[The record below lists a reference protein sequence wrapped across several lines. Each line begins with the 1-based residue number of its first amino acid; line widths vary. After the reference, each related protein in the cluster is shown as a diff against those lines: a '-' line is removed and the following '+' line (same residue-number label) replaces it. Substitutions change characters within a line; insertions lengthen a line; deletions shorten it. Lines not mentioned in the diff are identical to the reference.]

1 MKATATIHSVEH
13 FENRSNVTLNISG
26 YGDEYV
32 IMCNKVTA
40 ICRKYNAQE
49 NIYNNASHLKY
60 DKEGNVIGFT
70 NGNSGG
76 TITFHSHSCEPK
88 KAVEELLNEVK

>member
-1 MKATATIHSVEH
+1 MTTVTIQNVKH

-26 YGDEYV
+26 YSNEYV
-32 IMCNKVTA
+32 EICNKVTA
-40 ICRKYNAQE
+40 ICRKYNAQK
-49 NIYNNASHLKY
+49 NIYNNTSHLKY
-60 DKEGNVIGFT
+60 DRQGNVIGFN

-88 KAVEELLNEVK
+88 KAVEELLNELK